1 MRRLTSKIIGIIV
14 LTMLLINSNFMLIIS
29 TALDTIENQE
39 NNEITQE
46 PNATASLE
54 LEKYC
59 NYSLNDEEEKGVLV
73 QVNLKTGI
81 DFPKAEEYKPLKS
94 TEVILSSPKI
104 EENYPQKVIVLGK
117 STKAT
122 NGKESG
128 IEPNYQ
134 YNQENGELIIY
145 TTNEADEDGNIYN
158 NNDENACDEYKII
171 YYYDENSYNNE
182 NVERNIE
189 INANVKETLYDDSN
203 LEVETQCNLQQY
215 VTENVGGLVST
226 RIQTSEIYNGYIY
239 SNAQNGT
246 NEQTTYLENTEIDI
260 SYEKVADE
268 TIIATEDNFIDSSE
282 NIINTDEIVYKT
294 TRFSKLEVLDIL
306 GEDGKI
312 EILNENDEIVAEI
325 DKDSPVS
332 ESGIVEVDYGEGI
345 TELKI
350 KITKPLKIG
359 SIHLQ
364 NKKAIKETM
373 LNDNYKGI
381 QTSQNVVLRNI
392 INKDNEAE
400 QEAEEKLEIVEEQES
415 EGKLEI
421 KEEQEV
427 QEIARAYISNFAE
440 IKNAETNIDVKIDKT
455 ELTNKIQNDVNIT
468 ATLKTNSMKY
478 NLFRNPIILLTFPN
492 EVEEIILGDVSLL
505 YDNNLS
511 IKSAEVVDNNGAK
524 AIKIELDGTQNSYN
538 QDSMIYGANVI
549 IPATVILNKEFESTK
564 GNISVMYANE
574 TATGIDYN
582 NEGKDS
588 KQIEVSLESII
599 KKPQIEESEFG
610 PTMQVVSY
618 SQDENMDNN
627 AGIATI
633 SETGDVISET
643 GDAVEETGLKVE
655 TVAKVGDKVL
665 SDGDSV
671 HEDEIIKYII
681 RVTNTTDDSI
691 DNVKVVG
698 NVPEGTT
705 YAIMQE
711 QEENNYDDNQM
722 LQDELYKYDDS
733 ITEYEK
739 TIDSIKENQTV
750 QLYYEV
756 KVNNI
761 EEDTEEKTIKCDLNV
776 YVNKTKTYNTTF
788 NNIIKKGEICAR
800 LYSLSC
806 KGENRWI
813 YQLWVYNTTDIEK
826 SNIIISSQIPEEF
839 EYKDISI
846 GYSDKEAK
854 EDNSNINIDN
864 NKLSI
869 NTEKIEEKGF
879 MRIYI
884 EVQQKTYKSN
894 VYEYDLNL
902 NLTVTDSKN
911 AEVYY
916 SNEYTNKGYSYGVKI
931 IQTSETEGKNI
942 KFGDEIEYNF
952 VIDTV
957 GKNITEKAIAIQIQD
972 YLPKELDLIEVEY
985 DLWEL
990 DEEEGKYV
998 KKVDKNTTLQ
1008 DDGLINTYLYLPEGE
1023 KINIKIKAKVNG
1035 NIDDVE
1041 IENSMTV
1048 SGNGNLNYND
1058 IGTVISNTI
1067 KNKILSIDHSEEIE
1081 NEEEDENIP
1090 NNDNN
1095 NNNESSNNSN
1105 NPSNSN
1111 NNSQTDDKTYSI
1123 KGLVWQDLN
1132 KDGKRDSGE
1141 SLINN
1146 INVELYDIESN
1157 VIAKDKDGNSAKT
1170 ITNQNG
1176 EYQFNNIRN
1185 GKYIVLFKYDT
1196 SNYNLTTYQKE
1207 NVSDTLNSDVVKKD
1221 IAINGVESTVAVTD
1235 TITIDGQN
1243 ILNIDMGLIK
1253 KQIFDFSLQK
1263 YVSKITVN
1271 DGKKQKEYNYNN
1283 SKLAKIEI
1291 SAKTLKSTKLYIEY
1305 KIVVKNEGEVE
1316 GYITELVDYIPEDL
1330 TFETE
1335 LNQDWSKNTDGSLK
1349 NTGLSKT
1356 KIFPGEEKEIKI
1368 ILTKNMTE
1376 DSTGTI
1382 TNVAEIGKTNNSNN
1396 LKDIDSTENN
1406 KNQKEDDYSEAEVI
1420 ISVSTGIV
1428 KFTLLVFIILIILI
1442 LLRKIIITKKIKLRH
1457 FMSFIIF
1464 TILIGAI
1471 IIPNVNG
1478 VMANK
1483 DDTDSDPKFY
1493 TGSIKDLE
1501 NSIKRYYETSSTVTV
1516 NFSKNFV
1523 RHYTSAGSYV
1533 NKNIYHCISPGL
1545 KMDSYDHPYTQ
1556 YNVEVSIGSSVIL
1569 KAENEIKNVGS
1580 TPKLKLSERGVNIL
1594 GPYKIKF
1601 TRKKGNMTSYANVVE
1616 CTGKSIID
1624 NKTQDILGRINIIDK
1639 NGNPLMVVGNNDAF
1653 AVPFNE
1659 EFYISVPKDIYKVN
1673 NIKLEIDKVKK
1684 WITWYT
1690 YTAKEYWK
1698 PKTPLGC
1705 EYSNESHQN
1714 VEVEWK
1720 KDLSSLPKD
1729 FNDYDALD
1737 NSGKYFESQQLNL
1750 EGAQLPT
1757 GSLEIEK
1764 RDGIT
1769 WESLDGAVVHI
1780 SGPIR
1785 NDHNYGCVDDDFV
1798 IKGGKKEI
1806 KHLPI
1811 GEYEIREIRSPYTL
1825 EYQAKEEKLKI
1836 ANVDEN
1842 VMTPVKIDNISYGNL
1857 KIIKIDKETKQPM
1870 KAEGIKFKITK
1881 YDPYKKIRANN
1892 GSGFVS
1898 IDDSC
1903 IVEVIEKTT
1912 DANGEIY
1919 LEKTET
1925 KYWYRI
1931 EEIGFEEGCKYEPY
1945 YEAEYEKLIKGLRR
1959 RWRNNNN

>member
-94 TEVILSSPKI
+94 TEVTLSSPKI

-306 GEDGKI
+306 GENGKI

-325 DKDSPVS
+325 DRDSPVS
-332 ESGIVEVDYGEGI
+332 ESGIIEVDYGEGI
-345 TELKI
+345 TELRI

-392 INKDNEAE
+392 INRDDEEE
-400 QEAEEKLEIVEEQES
+400 QETEEKLEIVEEQES

-455 ELTNKIQNDVNIT
+455 ELTNKIQNEVNIT

-574 TATGIDYN
+574 TATSIDYN

-633 SETGDVISET
+633 SETGDIISET
-643 GDAVEETGLKVE
+643 GDTVEETGLKVE

-691 DNVKVVG
+691 DNVKVMG

-711 QEENNYDDNQM
+711 QEENYDDDQM
-722 LQDELYKYDDS
+722 LQDGLYKYDDS

-788 NNIIKKGEICAR
+788 NNIIKKGEIYSR
-800 LYSLSC
+800 LFAL
-806 KGENRWI
+806 KNEGENRWI
-813 YQLWVYNTTDIEK
+813 YQFWVYNNTNTEKNDIMVL
-826 SNIIISSQIPEEF
+826 SQIPEEF
-839 EYKDISI
+839 EYKSVEID
-846 GYSDKEAK
+846 YSDSEIEK
-854 EDNSNINIDN
+854 DNSDINING

-869 NTEKIEEKGF
+869 NTKKIEANGF

-884 EVQQKTYKSN
+884 EIEQNSYKSN
-894 VYEYDLNL
+894 IYEYDLNL
-902 NLTVTDSKN
+902 AATIIDNTN
-911 AEVYY
+911 GEIYY
-916 SNEYTNKGYSYGVKI
+916 PNEYGNKSYSYAVKV

-957 GKNITEKAIAIQIQD
+957 GKNTTGEAISIQIQD
-972 YLPKELDLIEVEY
+972 YLPKELNLIEMEY
-985 DLWEL
+985 DVWEL
-990 DEEEGKYV
+990 NETGENYIKTV
-998 KKVDKNTTLQ
+998 KTTSSTK
-1008 DDGLINTYLYLPEGE
+1008 DGLISEYLKLPADEM
-1023 KINIKIKAKVNG
+1023 INIKIKAKVTGILN
-1035 NIDDVE
+1035 DTE
-1041 IENSMTV
+1041 IENTMTV
-1048 SGNGNLNYND
+1048 SGNGNNID
-1058 IGTVISNTI
+1058 TVISNTI
-1067 KNKILSIDHSEEIE
+1067 KNRILSIDNSESI
-1081 NEEEDENIP
+1081 EDEEKDD
-1090 NNDNN
+1090 NNSNN
-1095 NNNESSNNSN
+1095 NNNDNSNNESNNNSN
-1105 NPSNSN
+1105 NNSSNSN
-1111 NNSQTDDKTYSI
+1111 NNSQVNDKTYSI
-1123 KGLVWQDLN
+1123 KGLVWQDSN

-1141 SLINN
+1141 SLIYN

-1221 IAINGVESTVAVTD
+1221 VAINGVESTVAVTD
-1235 TITIDGQN
+1235 TITINGQN
-1243 ILNIDMGLIK
+1243 IQNIDMGLIK

-1291 SAKTLKSTKLYIEY
+1291 SAKTLKNTKLYIEY

-1316 GYITELVDYIPEDL
+1316 GYITEIVDYIPEDL

-1335 LNQDWSKNTDGSLK
+1335 LNQDWSKNADGSLK
-1349 NTGLSKT
+1349 NIELSKT
-1356 KIFPGEEKEIKI
+1356 KISPGEEKEVKV

-1382 TNVAEIGKTNNSNN
+1382 TNGAEIAKTNNTNN
-1396 LKDIDSTENN
+1396 LKDTDSKENN
-1406 KNQKEDDYSEAEVI
+1406 KDKKEDDYSEAEVI
-1420 ISVSTGIV
+1420 ISVSTGIAR
-1428 KFTLLVFIILIILI
+1428 FTLLIFIILVILI
-1442 LLRKIIITKKIKLRH
+1442 LLRKIIMTKKIKLKH
-1457 FMSFIIF
+1457 FISLTTFIILIM
-1464 TILIGAI
+1464 TIIL
-1471 IIPNVNG
+1471 PNVNI
-1478 VMANK
+1478 AATKK
-1483 DDTDSDPKFY
+1483 DDTDDDFTFTSKGELKAYLEDLYTNHSTRTFSYVKDFKKNAVPLNKYLNTGDGHCYDPGKAMDSDTHFY
-1493 TGSIKDLE
+1493 HQ
-1501 NSIKRYYETSSTVTV
+1501 TSVQATV
-1516 NFSKNFV
+1516 NPATKV
-1523 RHYTSAGSYV
+1523 
-1533 NKNIYHCISPGL
+1533 
-1545 KMDSYDHPYTQ
+1545 
-1556 YNVEVSIGSSVIL
+1556 
-1569 KAENEIKNVGS
+1569 KAENKITVDKS
-1580 TPKLKLSERGVNIL
+1580 LTPKLKLSNSGKNIL
-1594 GPYKIKF
+1594 GPYKLNLEVIK
-1601 TRKKGNMTSYANVVE
+1601 GDMTSIPSIIS
-1616 CTGKSIID
+1616 CTGKIIGKSGTQNINYSIVD
-1624 NKTQDILGRINIIDK
+1624 S
-1639 NGNPLMVVGNNDAF
+1639 NGNPMITDKGDIPFNSKF
-1653 AVPFNE
+1653 YIAVPKN
-1659 EFYISVPKDIYKVN
+1659 VYKVDS
-1673 NIKLEIDKVKK
+1673 IEISINRTKK
-1684 WITWYT
+1684 WVEYYSWTVRETWEVT
-1690 YTAKEYWK
+1690 ELNCKWADKQHQRLEVIWSSQISDNWKEI
-1698 PKTPLGC
+1698 PSEKT
-1705 EYSNESHQN
+1705 
-1714 VEVEWK
+1714 
-1720 KDLSSLPKD
+1720 
-1729 FNDYDALD
+1729 
-1737 NSGKYFESQQLNL
+1737 YFEGYNL
-1750 EGAQLPT
+1750 SLDGAKLPT

-1769 WESLDGAVVHI
+1769 WESLDGAVVHV

-1785 NDHNYGCVDDDFV
+1785 NGHNYCCVDDDFE

-1857 KIIKIDKETKQPM
+1857 KIRKIDKETKQPM